1 MIPCSL
7 PETYK
12 VSAKVLLLFSKQKS
26 NFLNLTKCVSSK
38 FLRKVDTY
46 IPNYKKTIKQTHV
59 DVVTR

>member
-38 FLRKVDTY
+38 FLRKVDMY